1 MSEFQFNTIDEI
13 LEDLRDGKIVVMI
26 DDEDRE
32 NEGDVICAAEHAT
45 LENVNFMASY
55 AKGLICMPMDESYTK
70 KLGLRQMCEVNTDNH
85 CTAFTVSIDHKDTT
99 TGISAYER
107 SITAM
112 KTVDPDAKPGDFRM
126 PGHMFPLQA
135 KKGGVLERN
144 GHTEATVDLM
154 RIAGL
159 QPVGLCCEIMKED
172 GTMARTPDLVK
183 FAKKHSLK
191 FGRIAD
197 LVQYRKE
204 HEVLVECVAKA
215 KMPTRYGDFTI
226 YGYVNKLNGE
236 HHVALVKGDITDG
249 KPVLCRVHSECLTG
263 DALGSAR
270 CDCGQQYDAAM
281 KMIAKEGRGVL
292 LYMRQEGRGIGL
304 INKIRAYELQ
314 DHGRDTVE
322 ANLELGFPEDARDY
336 TIGTQILVDLGIHE
350 LRLLT
355 NNPAKVYGLAGYQL
369 EIVERVPIEMEPG
382 EYDRF
387 YLQTKKEKM
396 GHLLHLK

>member
-172 GTMARTPDLVK
+172 GTMARTPDLVE

-215 KMPTRYGDFTI
+215 KMPTRYGDFAI